1 MTDNNYE
8 NENDDDILAY
18 ASDEFRGANTS
29 AKTGSSDTLDTPEFE
44 EYMPDKDIGIDDA
57 EDAFG
62 IITTGIEP
70 LEITESG
77 ARITGYVA
85 TSRRQDIRLGTYVM
99 VPYGDEEL
107 FARIWKL
114 QYLQEF
120 EVDDATEI
128 HSRRMLKSNTTEEV
142 DYKFL
147 ALLDPICILY
157 EHGSGGGSDSKPQLV
172 RRMADRIPRP
182 NTPILPVTDKS
193 KIQTGLNIPK
203 EGVFLGHLSVGGEVV
218 RTHAVPPTV
227 PYYLRNDY
235 SMGDPLVFRH
245 ILVCGSTGTGK
256 TFLTKN
262 ILRQFMN
269 EDNRYQLRSDKSKN
283 KNPCLVI
290 MDPQDEYS
298 QMFED
303 NPEIAAGD
311 EYNFRSENVDF
322 GCCANTKTFV
332 AKVSGHSY
340 DGKSRAEQVEFTI
353 PFELVR
359 NNLWLII
366 PVGMTELQY
375 TGLELLVEDYFK
387 RGGNHTYGGFV
398 DHIDDES
405 TRMVYVD
412 SNKIHEASYDGI
424 VRRVRNP
431 ALRKVFDQPA
441 TPITEVLGK
450 VFRPG
455 QVSVF
460 PTEYIS
466 SSKIRDLIV
475 LTLMTLVVDNKLS
488 TSGDVAVKDTPIIL
502 ALDEAHRYLSKASGE
517 HSKKIVSKFADAA
530 RQGRKEGLGL
540 FLITQDPQDI
550 DDTVF
555 KQINTRVILNLT
567 NDAAINAL
575 KVQKG
580 YEKRIPYLKKG
591 QMIVHSPDNSDMVEV
606 MGLSKC
612 MVKHE

>member
-1 MTDNNYE
+1 MIEDN
-8 NENDDDILAY
+8 DILAY
-18 ASDEFRGANTS
+18 ASEGPGGSKPSGKFEFDEY
-29 AKTGSSDTLDTPEFE
+29 EI
-44 EYMPDKDIGIDDA
+44 PDASVPSPDDVNNA
-57 EDAFG
+57 GGNAFG

-77 ARITGYVA
+77 ARLTGYIS
-85 TSRRQDIRLGTYVM
+85 TSHRQDVRLGTYVV
-99 VPYGDEEL
+99 VPYGDEDL

-128 HSRRMLKSNTTEEV
+128 HSRRMLRSNTTAEV

-147 ALLDPICILY
+147 AFLDPICILY
-157 EHGSGGGSDSKPQLV
+157 DRKSGNDPGLT

-182 NTPILPVTDKS
+182 NTPILPVTDKA

-203 EGVFLGHLSVGGEVV
+203 EGIFMGHLSVGGELVK
-218 RTHAVPPTV
+218 THAVPPTV

-235 SMGDPLVFRH
+235 LLGDPLVFRH
-245 ILVCGSTGTGK
+245 LLVCGSTGTGK

-262 ILRQFMN
+262 ILRQFMD
-269 EDNRYQLRSDKSKN
+269 EDNRYNLRGASTR

-303 NPEIAAGD
+303 NPQLSSTD
-311 EYNFRSENVDF
+311 EYNLRSEMTHF
-322 GCCANTKTFV
+322 GRCANTKTFI
-332 AKVSGHSY
+332 AKVAGHSY
-340 DGKSRAEQVEFTI
+340 DGRSRAEQREFTI
-353 PFELVR
+353 PFELVK
-359 NNLWLII
+359 NNSWLIAAA
-366 PVGMTELQY
+366 GLTELQY
-375 TGLELLVEDYFK
+375 IALDVLLEDYFK
-387 RGGNHTYGGFV
+387 RNGRHTYKGFT
-398 DHIDDES
+398 DHIDDAG
-405 TRMVYVD
+405 TRGTYVD
-412 SNKIHEASYDGI
+412 GGKIHEASYDGI
-424 VRRVRNP
+424 VRRVKNR
-431 ALRKVFDQPA
+431 AFERVFDQDA
-441 TPITEVLGK
+441 KPITDILGD
-450 VFRPG
+450 VFKPG

-460 PTEYIS
+460 PTEYINS
-466 SSKIRDLIV
+466 SRIRDLIV

-488 TSGDVAVKDTPIIL
+488 TSGDAAVKDTPIIL
-502 ALDEAHRYLSKASGE
+502 GLDEAHRYLSRAGGE
-517 HSKKIVSKFADAA
+517 HSRRIISKFADAA

-555 KQINTRVILNLT
+555 KQVNTRIILNLG

-575 KVQKG
+575 KVPRE

-591 QMIVHSPDNSDMVEV
+591 QMIVHSPDNSDMVEI

-612 MVKHE
+612 VVKHE